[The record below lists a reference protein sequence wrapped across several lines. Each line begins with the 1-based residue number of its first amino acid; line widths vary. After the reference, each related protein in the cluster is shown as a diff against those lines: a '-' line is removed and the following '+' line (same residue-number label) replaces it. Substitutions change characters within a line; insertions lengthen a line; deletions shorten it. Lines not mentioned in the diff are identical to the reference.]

1 MKIIKYGLVST
12 STVDKL
18 DARVNAFI
26 ELGWQPL
33 GGVSQGSHMSE
44 EKFSQAM
51 VKYDNFVI
59 KTEVNKSPREL
70 GYCGPG

>member
-1 MKIIKYGLVST
+1 MKIIEYGVIST

-18 DARVNAFI
+18 DTRVNAFI

-51 VKYDNFVI
+51 VKYETLNIDSKTI
-59 KTEVNKSPREL
+59 KGLR
-70 GYCGPG
+70 